1 MRYTLFIFAWV
12 FMILVSS
19 CQRESS
25 ADVNQDRI
33 FTHYELFYNAN
44 EDITYARAWFRF
56 GSITGTQLELAA
68 PSEVTFNGDKL
79 AFNGLLAFYEK
90 TYAGLVSTGTF
101 IWEDTEGKVFE
112 NKVTINSID
121 FGTMPDSVARNAA
134 FTIPW
139 TGAALGQDEVVGV
152 WINGENE
159 GDAQAAVTIET
170 GATSLIVPANKMAK
184 VGAGPGKIYLE
195 RRYAP
200 ALPETT
206 GAGGYGAGIYRAQT
220 RNVVFKQ

>member
-1 MRYTLFIFAWV
+1 MRYTHFIVAFVLITMA
-12 FMILVSS
+12 SS

-68 PSEVTFNGDKL
+68 PSEVSFNGDKL

-90 TYAGLVSTGTF
+90 TYAGLTSTGTF
-101 IWEDTEGKVFE
+101 RWEDTEGKVFE
-112 NKVTINSID
+112 NTVTINPID
-121 FGTMPDSVARNAA
+121 FGAMPDSVARNAA

-139 TGAALGQDEVVGV
+139 TGAALGQNEVVGV

-170 GATSLIVPANKMAK
+170 GATALIVPANKMSK
-184 VGAGPGKIYLE
+184 VGAGPGKIYLD
-195 RRYAP
+195 RRYSP
-200 ALPETT
+200 ALLETP
-206 GAGGYGAGIYRAQT
+206 GAGGYGAGIYRAKT
-220 RNVVFKQ
+220 RNVVFK